1 MAPLI
6 QTAQSLRRFTW
17 QLQIAEPKTRVEAR
31 ISAQKL
37 VVENDVE
44 K

>member
-1 MAPLI
+1 L
-6 QTAQSLRRFTW
+6 QTETVREL
-17 QLQIAEPKTRVEAR
+17 R